1 VPGCSSTLSTVKD
14 RKQEYTK
21 KEYCNAVLARKV
33 QNIIMFPRVCKYT
46 KIVDSK
52 LITNCP
58 VEWADILAAERIF
71 GTNLRALKGKIMHQL
86 GIPVLGQI
94 KGMPPTILE

>member
-1 VPGCSSTLSTVKD
+1 MLCWPGRCKILSCFPGCSH
-14 RKQEYTK
+14 
-21 KEYCNAVLARKV
+21 
-33 QNIIMFPRVCKYT
+33 KYT

-58 VEWADILAAERIF
+58 LGWANILVAERIF
-71 GTNLRALKGKIMHQL
+71 GTNLRALKGKTMYQL
-86 GIPVLGQI
+86 RIPVLGQI

>member
-1 VPGCSSTLSTVKD
+1 
-14 RKQEYTK
+14 
-21 KEYCNAVLARKV
+21 VLASRKV
-33 QNIIMFPRVCKYT
+33 QNIITFPWVCKYT

-58 VEWADILAAERIF
+58 MGWADILAAERIF
-71 GTNLRALKGKIMHQL
+71 RTNLMALKGKTMYQL